1 LLRGRLFLPVFKLIK
16 HLINAVQLKSGCS
29 GQDEAT
35 GWWAEDSL
43 NFHHSLTL
51 RAGIQLESFKHIFNK
66 K

>member
-1 LLRGRLFLPVFKLIK
+1 
-16 HLINAVQLKSGCS
+16 VQLKSGCS

-51 RAGIQLESFKHIFNK
+51 RAGIQLESFKHIINK